1 MTIAQM
7 KQLTKQLEQMFN
19 AAIAKFRCEANKLIK
34 EKLHYPENKIDKVLS
49 YSVPYPSK
57 YGSKANVLE
66 FTIVDDPSQT
76 KYFIDI
82 SCYKAVYTNML
93 EWENISK
100 EDSFNAHVDKAIR
113 VLNNQYNSMLSAL
126 WMAEPKDRSHAM
138 SMLKNFVTDLED
150 DAQILAEKT
159 WADSLTE
166 ILSNTC

>member
-1 MTIAQM
+1 MTITQM
-7 KQLTKQLEQMFN
+7 KQLTKQLEPKFN

-34 EKLHYPENKIDKVLS
+34 EKLHCPENKINKVLS
-49 YSVPYPSK
+49 YSVPYKSK
-57 YGSKANVLE
+57 YGGKDNVLE

-82 SCYKAVYTNML
+82 SCNKAVYTNML

-113 VLNNQYNSMLSAL
+113 VLNNQYNSMLFAL
-126 WMAEPKDRSHAM
+126 WMAEPKDRSLAM
-138 SMLKNFVTDLED
+138 SKLNNFVTDLED
-150 DAQILAEKT
+150 NAQILAEKT

>member
-1 MTIAQM
+1 MTITQT
-7 KQLTKQLEQMFN
+7 KQLTKQLEPKFN

-34 EKLHYPENKIDKVLS
+34 EKLHCPENKINKVLS
-49 YSVPYPSK
+49 YSVPYKSK
-57 YGSKANVLE
+57 YGGKDNVLE

-82 SCYKAVYTNML
+82 SCNKAVYTNML

-113 VLNNQYNSMLSAL
+113 VLNNQYNSMLFAL
-126 WMAEPKDRSHAM
+126 WMAEPEDRSLAM
-138 SMLKNFVTDLED
+138 SKLNNFVTDLED
-150 DAQILAEKT
+150 NAQILAEKT

>member
-7 KQLTKQLEQMFN
+7 KQLTKQLELMFN
-19 AAIAKFRCEANKLIK
+19 AAKEKFRCEANKLIK
-34 EKLHYPENKIDKVLS
+34 EKLHCPENKIDKVLS

-57 YGSKANVLE
+57 YGGKANVLE

-82 SCYKAVYTNML
+82 SCHKAVYTNML

-100 EDSFNAHVDKAIR
+100 EASFNAHVDKAIR
-113 VLNNQYNSMLSAL
+113 VLNDQYNSMLCAL
-126 WMAEPKDRSHAM
+126 WMAEPKYRSQAM

>member
-1 MTIAQM
+1 MTITQM
-7 KQLTKQLEQMFN
+7 KQLTKQLEPMFN

-34 EKLHYPENKIDKVLS
+34 EKLHRPENKIDKVLS
-49 YSVPYPSK
+49 YSVPYPSR
-57 YGSKANVLE
+57 YGGKDNILE
-66 FTIVDDPSQT
+66 FIIVDDPSQT

-82 SCYKAVYTNML
+82 SCNKAVYTNML

-100 EDSFNAHVDKAIR
+100 EDSFNAHVNKAIR

-126 WMAEPKDRSHAM
+126 WMAKPEDRSMAM
-138 SMLKNFVTDLED
+138 AKLNNFVTDLED

-166 ILSNTC
+166 TLLNTC